1 MEQQKQ
7 AFILSYLPTFSP
19 CQRRPQ
25 PAGEE
30 DFAGISRKLGRLNQ
44 MFGGIGVS
52 KLEICLV
59 RHADAV
65 DADGRQIPND
75 FQRPLSDK
83 GETQAKL
90 VGKALAAIGWKPHL
104 LLHSPLVRTA
114 QTAGLMAKGAHKL
127 DVSWREE
134 SFAPLASGMGSG
146 AVLEALRKRGDS
158 GRLILVGHM
167 PEMAEV
173 AAWLLGTEPE
183 AVHFPKAG
191 AMLLS
196 CPLGIQQGM
205 ARMEWFTN
213 PEWHELAD

>member
-1 MEQQKQ
+1 M
-7 AFILSYLPTFSP
+7 
-19 CQRRPQ
+19 
-25 PAGEE
+25 
-30 DFAGISRKLGRLNQ
+30 
-44 MFGGIGVS
+44 S

-65 DADGRQIPND
+65 DADGREIPND
-75 FQRPLSDK
+75 FQRPLSGK

-90 VGKALAAIGWKPHL
+90 LGKALAAIGWKPGI
-104 LLHSPLVRTA
+104 LLHSPLVRTT
-114 QTAGLMAKGAHKL
+114 QTARLMAKGANKM
-127 DVSWREE
+127 DVSWQEE
-134 SFAPLASGMGSG
+134 SFGPLASGAG
-146 AVLEALRKRGDS
+146 AGTILENLRKRGDS
-158 GRLILVGHM
+158 GRVVLVGHM

-173 AAWLLGTEPE
+173 AAWLLGAEPA

-196 CPLGIQQGM
+196 CPLGIQQGL